1 MRRLIGPEPWRPCWT
16 RRPASGKQVAALL
29 RRDIGIPE
37 GLSRSEAKRLLRAD
51 WARGGPGLAAML
63 RASKRA
69 RTNVHE
75 VHDDVR

>member
-1 MRRLIGPEPWRPCWT
+1 
-16 RRPASGKQVAALL
+16 VAALL